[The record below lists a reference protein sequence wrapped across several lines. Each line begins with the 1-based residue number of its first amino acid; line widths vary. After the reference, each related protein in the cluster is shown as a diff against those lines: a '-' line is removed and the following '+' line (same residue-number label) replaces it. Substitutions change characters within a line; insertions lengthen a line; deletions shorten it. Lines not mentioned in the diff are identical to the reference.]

1 MAIKFSTSSEQSIKR
16 RTIDYVLLAAVAL
29 LAMVGF
35 LIVVS
40 AVSGLSFGGEVVK
53 KHLIALPLGALAF
66 LFGWLFNYQIY
77 NEQYKAL
84 YAMVLALLI
93 GVLVFGIVSR
103 GSNSW
108 FRVGF
113 LSMQPAEF
121 CRIATILIA
130 AAFLANHHKTIKEF
144 KTLLYIGLIVLPIFA
159 LIMKQPDFSS
169 IVVTAPA
176 LLVLLY
182 AAGVNTF
189 YFALIFA
196 FALTAGIFP
205 ILWTF
210 ISMNPASIE
219 SSKILYL
226 VWQLSHSWV
235 YITGFCLIIL
245 ALCWFV
251 WWGLRQFRLYVP
263 VIFLFIMAGIILAG
277 FFTGLLVDKQ
287 IKPYQ
292 RKRVEAFLAP
302 KSDPKGA
309 GYNVL
314 QAQIAMGSGGV
325 LGKGFF
331 SGTQSRLGFVPE
343 RHTDFI
349 LAVLGEEAGLLGTLG
364 VLGLYI
370 IVLWRIALIAALAS
384 DRYGYL
390 VCCGIFGIFLT
401 YMIIN
406 FGMLIG
412 ILPVAGIPL
421 PLISYGGSNLVAS
434 MWAFG
439 VVESVYKRRLTVIA

>member
-1 MAIKFSTSSEQSIKR
+1 MLSKLYTSDQSIKR
-16 RTIDYVLLAAVAL
+16 RKLDYVILACVSLLTAI
-29 LAMVGF
+29 GF
-35 LIVVS
+35 LIVLS
-40 AVSGLSFGGEVVK
+40 AVSGLSYGSGVIRT
-53 KHLIALPLGALAF
+53 HLIALPVAAGAF

-77 NEQYKAL
+77 NEQYKTL
-84 YAMVLALLI
+84 YGLIIALLI
-93 GVLVFGIVSR
+93 GVLIFGVVSR

-113 LSMQPAEF
+113 ISLQPAEL

-130 AAFLANHHKTIKEF
+130 AAFLTRNYQSIKES
-144 KTLLYIGLIVLPIFA
+144 KTLILLALLILPIFA

-176 LLVLLY
+176 LLILLY

-189 YFALIFA
+189 YFVLLLSFGISAAL
-196 FALTAGIFP
+196 FP
-205 ILWTF
+205 IIWTF
-210 ISMNPASIE
+210 IALHPEITQDSIL
-219 SSKILYL
+219 LYAIGQMSCD
-226 VWQLSHSWV
+226 WA
-235 YITGFCLIIL
+235 YIAGFCAAVIAAGFIVKYVL
-245 ALCWFV
+245 
-251 WWGLRQFRLYVP
+251 GQFRIYIAP
-263 VIFLFIMAGIILAG
+263 IFVLIMAGVIIAG
-277 FFTGLLVDKQ
+277 FFSGLFVNKQ
-287 IKPYQ
+287 MKNYQ

-349 LAVLGEEAGLLGTLG
+349 LAVLGEETGLMGTLF
-364 VLGLYI
+364 VLSLYI
-370 IVLWRIALIAALAS
+370 ILLWRTAYIATLSS

-390 VCCGIFGIFLT
+390 VCCGIFGIFFV
-401 YMIIN
+401 YMIFN

-412 ILPVAGIPL
+412 IVPVAGIPL
-421 PLISYGGSNLVAS
+421 PFISYGGSNLVAS

-439 VVESVYKRRLTVIA
+439 IVESVYRRRLSII